1 MEAKHIYAFILR
13 GAKWPTVSFRLHF
26 NHCIDYTLAV
36 RLIVCVCST
45 VCQISDQTLL
55 RGPITLICVCA
66 QLTLWKQKHSPNRI
80 SRFWLSDGP
89 HSREKRFMCFLW
101 MASH

>member
-55 RGPITLICVCA
+55 
-66 QLTLWKQKHSPNRI
+66 
-80 SRFWLSDGP
+80 
-89 HSREKRFMCFLW
+89 
-101 MASH
+101 